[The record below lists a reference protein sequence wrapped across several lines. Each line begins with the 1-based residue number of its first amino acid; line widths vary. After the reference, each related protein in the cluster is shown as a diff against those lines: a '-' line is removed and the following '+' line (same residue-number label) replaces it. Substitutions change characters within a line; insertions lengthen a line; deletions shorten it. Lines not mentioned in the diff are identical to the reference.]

1 MQGDYHEHWPM
12 PGGHA
17 GLEGP
22 KEWLAS
28 LGHGWDS
35 WGEEGWDDNS
45 WGGGEGY
52 YGYGGFSNAL
62 SVLTPSSNNNKGK
75 NNNDKSTVS
84 TPAFTTTTPTISLR
98 DIIAVTATPTHPTY
112 EDIRTAVT
120 TRPIS
125 TTAKTTTARRLANN
139 GTSTF
144 NKFAALSEPEP
155 LSMSISN
162 YIPTTTA
169 APTHTTADQQ
179 PAQKRAEEFA
189 KQTLYIPPWARDVA
203 GSGIGEG
210 KTGVGAGIGGCAG
223 IEGCDCIG
231 GGQTISVQH
240 ECVSERIIE
249 QNQNIP
255 CGSESEMSYGVTPS
269 DQVYND
275 NGSVGLWSDVG
286 KNAWIAWLR

>member
-1 MQGDYHEHWPM
+1 MSM
-12 PGGHA
+12 
-17 GLEGP
+17 
-22 KEWLAS
+22 
-28 LGHGWDS
+28 
-35 WGEEGWDDNS
+35 
-45 WGGGEGY
+45 
-52 YGYGGFSNAL
+52 
-62 SVLTPSSNNNKGK
+62 
-75 NNNDKSTVS
+75 
-84 TPAFTTTTPTISLR
+84 
-98 DIIAVTATPTHPTY
+98 
-112 EDIRTAVT
+112 

-169 APTHTTADQQ
+169 APTHTTADHQ
-179 PAQKRAEEFA
+179 PAQ
-189 KQTLYIPPWARDVA
+189 QTLYIPPWARDVA

-231 GGQTISVQH
+231 GGQTISVQR
-240 ECVSERIIE
+240 ECVSERIIA

-286 KNAWIAWLR
+286 KNGKILKLMSGWNPQVVCRCVIKDRSGKSKRTVDSKLARRRSDFIHSDRFSSISVRVSSSVPVVGPSIAPRQEQVVPSSQELGVNCAATGPCMFMHYRVLGIETQMQHFTERKGLLL